1 MLQSLLNSALDRA
14 VSRAVRDSSRAR
26 ELCARLDGRSVCIEI
41 TGSPWRVQLEG
52 RGLQLQARLL
62 SADSAEPAD
71 ARIQGS
77 AVTLLGALGEA
88 QRGLLQSGSLRIEGD
103 AEVAQACSE
112 LLQMLRPDIEEVL
125 GRRVGPVSAHL
136 LWRGARAA
144 WTQGGALLR
153 DQSRNAADW
162 LAHERRAL
170 VPAPEAEHRYRQI
183 EAAREQ
189 LDRLEARVHALETR
203 P

>member
-1 MLQSLLNSALDRA
+1 MLQSLLNSTLDRA

-26 ELCARLDGRSVCIEI
+26 ELCARLDGRTVCIEI

-52 RGLQLQARLL
+52 RTQQLQARLL
-62 SADSAEPAD
+62 LADSTEPAD

-88 QRGLLQSGSLRIEGD
+88 QRGLLQNGSLRIEGD

-112 LLQMLRPDIEEVL
+112 LLQALRPDIEEVL
-125 GRRVGPVSAHL
+125 GRRVGPVGAHL

-144 WTQGGALLR
+144 WTQGSTLLR

-189 LDRLEARVHALETR
+189 LDRLEARVQALEAR

>member
-52 RGLQLQARLL
+52 RALQLQARLL

-71 ARIQGS
+71 ARIEGS

-144 WTQGGALLR
+144 WTQGSALLR

-189 LDRLEARVHALETR
+189 LDRLEARVRALETR